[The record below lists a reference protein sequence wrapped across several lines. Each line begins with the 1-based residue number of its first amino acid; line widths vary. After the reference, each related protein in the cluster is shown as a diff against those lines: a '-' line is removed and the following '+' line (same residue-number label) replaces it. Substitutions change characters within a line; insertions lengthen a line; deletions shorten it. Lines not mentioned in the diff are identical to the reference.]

1 MKIKDLKQYITHKN
15 KLDQFMIFVC
25 KDNYFLAEQYVD
37 AICSNF
43 SLQKRYVET
52 IQETKNNA
60 LSLVFDFSQILNVI
74 IVDEFAENLENYSE
88 YFNCIVICKKIDK
101 KISNDVEKFCIEFP
115 ELLDWQVKD
124 YIKTNCKGLDQYDI
138 DWLYS
143 ATEGNIYRITNEINK
158 IKLFQINNQQEVLAA
173 LKYNSPDLYTQ
184 TLFNIS
190 DAVFK
195 KDILTLIDYFLHK
208 NSCDFDAFGLVYALL
223 KTFKKMLFV
232 LCNSGLTAEQIGIT
246 QKQYSGIKYYN
257 QGLSKEY
264 LEKSILFLSSI
275 DERIKTGKLDIP
287 KESLIDYIICNVIS
301 YNV

>member
-1 MKIKDLKQYITHKN
+1 MYSEQIEQLIKSVIADGVITEKERAVLHKRA
-15 KLDQFMIFVC
+15 V
-25 KDNYFLAEQYVD
+25 AEGIDEDEIDV
-37 AICSNF
+37 
-43 SLQKRYVET
+43 YVEGL
-52 IQETKNNA
+52 IA
-60 LSLVFDFSQILNVI
+60 LMKSDAPKSEVPAGKAKQTRRKSVPKSVNIDFNK
-74 IVDEFAENLENYSE
+74 AN
-88 YFNCIVICKKIDK
+88 
-101 KISNDVEKFCIEFP
+101 
-115 ELLDWQVKD
+115 
-124 YIKTNCKGLDQYDI
+124 
-138 DWLYS
+138 
-143 ATEGNIYRITNEINK
+143 RITNEINK